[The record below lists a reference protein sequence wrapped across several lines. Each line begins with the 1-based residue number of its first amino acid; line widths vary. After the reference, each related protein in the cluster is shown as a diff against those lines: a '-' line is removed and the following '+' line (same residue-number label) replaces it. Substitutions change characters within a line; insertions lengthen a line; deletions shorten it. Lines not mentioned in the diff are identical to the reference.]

1 MKTQDGIITIKRLPA
16 LLLLWC
22 MLTWSF
28 SSCFQSKL
36 LVRKIHSKPN
46 NITHAINILTQMDA
60 EKNDD
65 KYTLM
70 NAKSIDKD
78 LQNVVVAA
86 LRICG
91 NTNNHDLALNL
102 YNKYQSEATR
112 AMSISVL
119 GSCNKISKVLELL
132 EDDFCPPSAASF
144 NAAIAACGR
153 TGNWQV
159 ARDIYQKQ
167 MPKEMITSLSTNA
180 LLTVL
185 AKSRQGVHALEILD
199 HFVEVLDQFVPT
211 TMPKA
216 GSDSITYTLVISA
229 LVRSNMLTEA
239 SEILQDLKT
248 RQHYCS
254 PKSIEA
260 MIDLVLSSYSQR
272 SDWSGV
278 ERIEQI
284 RNQNQYNENE
294 SKLHNKTDVSS
305 FVHISPNDYRFH
317 EWEGLERLG
326 KGKEAYWVIGTY
338 QNTEELNITIGCRP
352 HRNPSRNGIQILFYE
367 NVFDDETSS
376 WGQRKIGYLLM
387 KNNWKERTSS
397 MLGMFLNPTERGRG
411 VSKVCLSIWIWLCLK
426 GSIVPVTGILRK
438 PLLSLIL
445 QHTFG
450 FVDSTENNGGRAGNL
465 VEISQD
471 PDDPKCVVL
480 YSLSGKCLEG
490 ALSLSDMRHQNI
502 KISSQQPLVRGRVVR
517 IGSRLYP
524 PSDETNL
531 QMICDKILSR
541 NSWKCELSWEELQ
554 LILLGRKLE

>member
-1 MKTQDGIITIKRLPA
+1 MKTQDGLITNKRLPA
-16 LLLLWC
+16 LLLIWC
-22 MLTWSF
+22 MLNWSF
-28 SSCFQSKL
+28 SLCFQSKL

-46 NITHAINILTQMDA
+46 NVTHALNILTQMDV

-65 KYTLM
+65 KYPLK
-70 NAKSIDKD
+70 NAKNNNKD

-86 LRICG
+86 LRVCG
-91 NTNNHDLALNL
+91 NTNNHDLGLEL

-112 AMSISVL
+112 AMAISVL
-119 GSCNKISKVLELL
+119 GSCNQISTVLKLL

-159 ARDIYQKQ
+159 ALDIYQNK
-167 MPKEMITSLSTNA
+167 MPKEIISSLSTNA

-185 AKSRQGVHALEILD
+185 AKSRQGVHSLEILD
-199 HFVEVLDQFVPT
+199 HFFPT

-216 GSDSITYTLVISA
+216 DSDSITYTLVISA

-239 SEILQDLKT
+239 SEILQDLKN

-260 MIDLVLSSYSQR
+260 MIDLVLSAYSQQ

-278 ERIEQI
+278 DRIEQI
-284 RNQNQYNENE
+284 LNQNQNIENENE
-294 SKLHNKTDVSS
+294 NKLDKTTNITSLIQTS
-305 FVHISPNDYRFH
+305 QNDYRFH
-317 EWEGLERLG
+317 EWEGLEKLG

-338 QNTEELNITIGCRP
+338 QNIDKLNITIGCRP

-376 WGQRKIGYLLM
+376 WRQHKIGYLLM

-397 MLGMFLNPTERGRG
+397 MLGMFLKPTERGRG
-411 VSKVCLSIWIWLCLK
+411 VSKVSLSIWIWLCLK

-438 PLLSLIL
+438 PLLALIL

-450 FVDSTENNGGRAGNL
+450 FVDSAKNEGGRAGNL

-480 YSLSGKCLEG
+480 YSLSRKCLEG
-490 ALSLSDMRHQNI
+490 ALSLSDMKHQNI
-502 KISSQQPLVRGRVVR
+502 KISSLQPLVRGRVVR

-524 PSDETNL
+524 PPDETNL
-531 QMICDKILSR
+531 QKICEKILSR
-541 NSWKCELSWEELQ
+541 NSWKCKLSCEEIQ
-554 LILLGRKLE
+554 LIFLGRSLE